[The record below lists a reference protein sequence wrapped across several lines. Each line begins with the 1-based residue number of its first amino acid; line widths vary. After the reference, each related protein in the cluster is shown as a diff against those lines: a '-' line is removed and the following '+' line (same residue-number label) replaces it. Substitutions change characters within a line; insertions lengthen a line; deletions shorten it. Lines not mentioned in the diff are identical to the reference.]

1 MIIFKEKYII
11 KINILCKMNLYTPQ
25 IHNKI
30 CLVLV
35 YCVVIFELLTAAKQ
49 FDFINVVLG
58 HLTEFYKN

>member
-1 MIIFKEKYII
+1 MK
-11 KINILCKMNLYTPQ
+11 LHTMQT
-25 IHNKI
+25 HNKI
-30 CLVLV
+30 CLFLV